1 MTILEQAE
9 ELRSQAIELLLKERG
24 TIDQKLDQLGY
35 QTGAAPE
42 KKNGRTVSVTVVWAK
57 GIRFAPAK
65 SVLQKRPNDS
75 MTLPEASTDQLAR
88 LMACLIIVHHDP

>member
-42 KKNGRTVSVTVVWAK
+42 KKNGRTVKCSRCLGEGHT
-57 GIRFAPAK
+57 IRTCKVSP
-65 SVLQKRPNDS
+65 SE
-75 MTLPEASTDQLAR
+75 TTE
-88 LMACLIIVHHDP
+88 